1 VRHTRA
7 DLCRERT
14 LDDGMAAEVP
24 RRRFAHIEERYQVLT
39 EVGKT
44 LVQNLAPD
52 TMLESIAPG

>member
-24 RRRFAHIEERYQVLT
+24 RRRFADIEERYQVLT